1 MITGI
6 ITDNKSV
13 SKEDKMR
20 NTTQRKEILEFLRSK
35 RHHCSA
41 IQVYDAVREKIPN
54 ISLGTVYRNLGQL
67 LENGEI
73 ISVEA
78 VDKCIYYDGFVENH
92 AHFTCKEC
100 KRIYD
105 FPIEPEKRKALNDAG
120 FVVDT
125 ERVVYYGTCAEC
137 VKK

>member
-1 MITGI
+1 
-6 ITDNKSV
+6 
-13 SKEDKMR
+13 MR

-54 ISLGTVYRNLGQL
+54 ISLGTVYRNLGNL
-67 LENGEI
+67 LESGDI

-92 AHFTCKEC
+92 AHFACKSC
-100 KRIYD
+100 KMIYD
-105 FPIEPEKRKALNDAG
+105 FPIEKEKRKALNDAG
-120 FVVDT
+120 FEVDT

-137 VKK
+137 LKNKN

>member
-1 MITGI
+1 
-6 ITDNKSV
+6 
-13 SKEDKMR
+13 MR
-20 NTTQRKEILEFLRSK
+20 NTNQRKEILEFLRSK

-54 ISLGTVYRNLGQL
+54 ISLGTVYRNLGSL
-67 LENGEI
+67 LENGDI

-92 AHFTCKEC
+92 AHFVCSGCKQ
-100 KRIYD
+100 IYD
-105 FPIEPEKRKALNDAG
+105 FPIEPEKRKALDEAG

-125 ERVVYYGTCAEC
+125 ERVIYYGVCANC
-137 VKK
+137 IKK

>member
-1 MITGI
+1 
-6 ITDNKSV
+6 
-13 SKEDKMR
+13 MR

-67 LENGEI
+67 LESGEI

-78 VDKCIYYDGFVENH
+78 VDKCIYYDGFVEDH
-92 AHFTCKEC
+92 AHFVCSGCKQ
-100 KRIYD
+100 IYD
-105 FPIEPEKRKALNDAG
+105 FPIEPEKRYAINQAG
-120 FVVDT
+120 FAVDM

-137 VKK
+137 LKKVK